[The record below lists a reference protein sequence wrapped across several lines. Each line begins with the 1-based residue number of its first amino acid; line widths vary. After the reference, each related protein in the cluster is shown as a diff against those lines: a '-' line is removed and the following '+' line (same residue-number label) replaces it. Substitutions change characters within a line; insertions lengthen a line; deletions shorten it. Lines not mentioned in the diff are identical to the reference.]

1 MTDFTP
7 LFATLGGAMIGLAAV
22 LLMATL
28 GRIAGISGIVGGLTT
43 ADGNA
48 ERGWRLAFL
57 LGLIGTPAVIG
68 LFMPALM
75 HSEFTVS
82 LPLVILAGVV
92 VGIGTTLGNGCTS
105 GHGVCGTARLS
116 MRSLLATMTFMS
128 TGVAT
133 TFLVRHILGGAP

>member
-7 LFATLGGAMIGLAAV
+7 LSATIGGAMIGLAAV
-22 LLMATL
+22 VLMATL

-57 LGLIGTPAVIG
+57 LCLIGTPAVIG
-68 LFMPALM
+68 LFWPALLRSDFM
-75 HSEFTVS
+75 VS
-82 LPLVILAGVV
+82 LPLVILAGVI

-105 GHGVCGTARLS
+105 GHGVCVTARLS
-116 MRSLLATMTFMS
+116 MRSLVATLTFIGA
-128 TGVAT
+128 GVAT
-133 TFLVRHILGGAP
+133 TFLVRHILGGTQ